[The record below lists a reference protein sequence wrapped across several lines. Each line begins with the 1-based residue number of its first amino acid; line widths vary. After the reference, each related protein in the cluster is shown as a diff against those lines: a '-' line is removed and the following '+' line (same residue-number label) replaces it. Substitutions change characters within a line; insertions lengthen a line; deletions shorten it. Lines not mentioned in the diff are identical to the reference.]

1 MHWSVNDRW
10 SIDWSSID
18 WLIIDWLVID
28 QSSIDWSSIDWLIID
43 WLLVGHPVYFR
54 YFRRTSGRLHVTS
67 GGLPVTSGGLPDHWP
82 QRPLVVRTGTILNPL
97 AGKSNTLNIQSAIS
111 RVLLVLPTSF
121 LYLRIPLFVFLLLSH
136 PIWQY
141 HLYLAVYIQESASS
155 LLLT

>member
-1 MHWSVNDRW
+1 MITPEHSRSMPEHTGASPEVRR
-10 SIDWSSID
+10 STPGTSRSTPEHFPKYAGAHPEYPGARRSTPEHAGA
-18 WLIIDWLVID
+18 LIVA
-28 QSSIDWSSIDWLIID
+28 
-43 WLLVGHPVYFR
+43 PP
-54 YFRRTSGRLHVTS
+54 
-67 GGLPVTSGGLPDHWP
+67 GGENWNY
-82 QRPLVVRTGTILNPL
+82 LNHL